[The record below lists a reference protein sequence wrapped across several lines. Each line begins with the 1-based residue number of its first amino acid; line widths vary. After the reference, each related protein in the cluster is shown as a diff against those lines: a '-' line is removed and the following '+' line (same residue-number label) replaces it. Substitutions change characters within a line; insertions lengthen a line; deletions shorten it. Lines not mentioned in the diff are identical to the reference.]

1 MKKLLSLFMIALLST
16 VVLNCK
22 GKAKRD
28 CETKVCV
35 VTTNTDMASLVGSV
49 GGDMVSVESLAA
61 GTADLHF
68 VKTQPSF
75 VETINQS
82 KVLVMIGLGMEMGW
96 LPYLLKQ
103 VNNEAVKEGGEGHVD
118 GSTYVEALEKGV
130 IKTDDNQAFH
140 SEGNPHYWSDAV
152 EGVKVAEAIKN
163 TLSKVDSANA
173 DAYQANYDAFK
184 AAADKVIAD
193 NAALMEAHKGKKV
206 VAYHREFSYLAN
218 RYGLEIVSHIEEQPG
233 ATPGPE
239 QSQKIVNL
247 MKEQEIKHILI
258 SPWSKI
264 QVAQQ
269 IADQAGAK
277 LVILPLQTGAPG
289 AGADYLATISSVA
302 KTLSEKL

>member
-1 MKKLLSLFMIALLST
+1 MRKIYSFVLITTLALAALQ
-16 VVLNCK
+16 CK
-22 GKAKRD
+22 GKEKRD

-35 VTTNTDMASLVGSV
+35 VTTNTDMASLVESV
-49 GGDMVSVESLAA
+49 GGDKVSVKSLAA

-75 VETINQS
+75 VEMINESTI
-82 KVLVMIGLGMEMGW
+82 LVMIGLGMEMGW

-103 VNNEAVKEGGEGHVD
+103 VKNENVKEGGPGHVD

-130 IKTDDNQAFH
+130 VQTDDKQAFH

-152 EGVKVAEAIKN
+152 EGLKVAEAVKN
-163 TLSKVDSANA
+163 TLTAMDQDNA
-173 DAYQANYDAFK
+173 STYQSNFDAFK
-184 AAADKVIAD
+184 KEADAVIAS
-193 NAALMEAHKGKKV
+193 NAKIMEPHKGKKV

-239 QSQKIVNL
+239 QTQKIVKL
-247 MKEQEIKHILI
+247 MKAEGINHVLV

-269 IADQAGAK
+269 IADQADAK
-277 LVILPLQTGAPG
+277 LIILPLQTGAPG
-289 AGADYLATISSVA
+289 AGADYLATVQAVA